1 MIVYPGK
8 QVFVRLP
15 NIELRDEKTGEPLL
29 EAVRD
34 EKGKPIVGEDK
45 KPVMRP
51 VYDPAHLDRDR
62 FAVVT
67 RVYKT
72 HEGLGE
78 RTSVNLA
85 VTLDAE
91 DPEAK
96 KAREEGFGLVVPLV
110 DPKEGKGPGEFR
122 VLRHPQE

>member
-29 EAVRD
+29 EVVRD
-34 EKGKPIVGEDK
+34 EKGKPVVDEDK

-62 FAVVT
+62 FAIVT

-72 HEGLGE
+72 HEGLAE

-85 VTLDAE
+85 LTLDAD
-91 DPEAK
+91 DPEAHDA
-96 KAREEGFGLVVPLV
+96 KALVVPLI